1 MIKTILLGLWVGLVV
16 AGSAIGMGLYAL
28 RPETSG
34 AQAHIETEY
43 RKMDT
48 VSVPKIADGTLQ
60 GYVVAR
66 MGLTLDAKLAKEQ
79 KIPPETYIFE
89 EAFRLLYSDPKL
101 DFRHL
106 EAFDMDGFVKQLTK
120 LANERMKA
128 DIVKN
133 IAMEELNFFTK
144 AEVMK

>member
-1 MIKTILLGLWVGLVV
+1 MIRTILLGLWMSVVV
-16 AGSAIGMGLYAL
+16 AGAVLGTGFYML
-28 RPETSG
+28 RPETVTE
-34 AQAHIETEY
+34 AKIETEY

-89 EAFRLLYSDPKL
+89 DAFRLLYSDPQL

-106 EAFDMDGFVKQLTK
+106 EAYNIDNFVKQLIK
-120 LANERMKA
+120 LANARMKA
-128 DIVKN
+128 DVVKD

-144 AEVMK
+144 SEVMK

>member
-1 MIKTILLGLWVGLVV
+1 MIRTILLGLWVGLVV
-16 AGSAIGMGLYAL
+16 AGSAIGAGLFAL
-28 RPETSG
+28 RPVTASDPK
-34 AQAHIETEY
+34 IETEY
-43 RKMDT
+43 RKMNT
-48 VSVPKIADGTLQ
+48 VSVPKIAEGTLQ

-89 EAFRLLYSDPKL
+89 DAFRLLYSDPQL

-106 EAFDMDGFVKQLTK
+106 EAYNIDAFVKQLTK
-120 LANERMKA
+120 AANDRMKA
-128 DIVKN
+128 DVVKD

-144 AEVMK
+144 AEVLK

>member
-1 MIKTILLGLWVGLVV
+1 MIRTIVLGLWMSVVV
-16 AGSAIGMGLYAL
+16 AGAVLGTGFYML
-28 RPETSG
+28 RPETV
-34 AQAHIETEY
+34 AEAKIETEY

-89 EAFRLLYSDPKL
+89 DAFRLLYSDPQL

-106 EAFDMDGFVKQLTK
+106 EAYNIDNFVKQLIK
-120 LANERMKA
+120 LANARMKA
-128 DIVKN
+128 DVVKD

-144 AEVMK
+144 SEVMK